1 MGMPWSGP
9 RGPLVLRSL
18 ARERASSRTWGLT
31 VMIARSPE
39 SVGKIR
45 PGTCSSPRQKNRRVF
60 PQIQDRADEYRCGS
74 KRAPFR
80 KVLTKPTPVRIAAR
94 QLSARVNARRNARKR
109 WGRVGIGLWIRKSV
123 RTEAKFPS
131 RGSRLAGDL
140 RRGVRRVVA
149 SLASPVDL
157 RSPESVGKIRPG
169 TCSSPRQKNRR
180 VFPQIQDRA
189 DEYRC
194 GSKRAPFRK
203 VLTKPTPV
211 RKVNSLA
218 SGLFTRL
225 TMRKDRRRSGR
236 PCTATGMSPVR
247 QRVTSGKLGHR
258 QMPPGNL
265 VACKNRWASHP
276 KGNRN

>member
-1 MGMPWSGP
+1 MTPSSLIRRGGRDAVGTIKASNFSLVRNHCSFSRTARRSKMGMPWSGP

-80 KVLTKPTPVRIAAR
+80 KVLTKPTPVR
-94 QLSARVNARRNARKR
+94 
-109 WGRVGIGLWIRKSV
+109 
-123 RTEAKFPS
+123 
-131 RGSRLAGDL
+131 
-140 RRGVRRVVA
+140 
-149 SLASPVDL
+149 
-157 RSPESVGKIRPG
+157 
-169 TCSSPRQKNRR
+169 
-180 VFPQIQDRA
+180 
-189 DEYRC
+189 
-194 GSKRAPFRK
+194 
-203 VLTKPTPV
+203 
-211 RKVNSLA
+211 KVNSLA

-236 PCTATGMSPVR
+236 LCTATGMSPVR

-258 QMPPGNL
+258 QMHPGNL

>member
-1 MGMPWSGP
+1 MTPSSLIRRGGRDAVGTIKASNFSLVRNHCSFSRTARRSKMGMPWSGP

-131 RGSRLAGDL
+131 RGSRLASDL

-169 TCSSPRQKNRR
+169 TCSSPRQKKSPS
-180 VFPQIQDRA
+180 FPA
-189 DEYRC
+189 D
-194 GSKRAPFRK
+194 
-203 VLTKPTPV
+203 
-211 RKVNSLA
+211 
-218 SGLFTRL
+218 SGPSR
-225 TMRKDRRRSGR
+225 
-236 PCTATGMSPVR
+236 
-247 QRVTSGKLGHR
+247 
-258 QMPPGNL
+258 
-265 VACKNRWASHP
+265 
-276 KGNRN
+276 